1 MRNPQSTRD
10 YAAIAESE
18 EHILRCL
25 GAAVIMQWNTIPT
38 KLRRELFDSA
48 SSMGE
53 LLRTGD
59 LRGQIA
65 RFLHTHREHTQ
76 PDHAPVPPTTNS

>member
-1 MRNPQSTRD
+1 
-10 YAAIAESE
+10 
-18 EHILRCL
+18 
-25 GAAVIMQWNTIPT
+25 MQWNDIPT
-38 KLRRELFDSA
+38 KVRRELFDSA

-65 RFLHTHREHTQ
+65 RFLHTHREQ
-76 PDHAPVPPTTNS
+76 SQSFER